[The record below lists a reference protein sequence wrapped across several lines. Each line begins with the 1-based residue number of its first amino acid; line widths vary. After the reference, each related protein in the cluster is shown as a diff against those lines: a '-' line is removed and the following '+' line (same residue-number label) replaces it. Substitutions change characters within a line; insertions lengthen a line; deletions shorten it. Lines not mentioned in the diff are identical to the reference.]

1 MEQLKQY
8 KQTLEQSDFKKE
20 KFAEG
25 LYVSWEVV
33 PNCDLACSHCYS
45 LNEEADNDF
54 KSFEKSSDKNDI
66 SHKDKLTI
74 EDIKRGLDNL
84 EKVGVK
90 YFNIEG
96 GEPTLRNDILEIVK
110 LVKERGMK
118 TILSSHGMYLLSKQ
132 DYNDRPLAESL
143 IGKLDVLAI
152 SLDAST
158 AEVNDLIRIRHDSKP
173 SNHFDKIVEFLKWY
187 GEEYLKRKNT
197 GEKIYNL
204 KINTTVI
211 RSNMESVVQIGGIL
225 KEILPKDAGV
235 QWKIVQFHPRGRGAA
250 NKEVFS
256 LSEKEFEIIE
266 TEIEKQY
273 GEYFNVTKRR
283 YSDKEY
289 PFIVIG
295 YNGDSVV
302 PEGENQKV
310 VYDHHL
316 KKLNVLQDD
325 FYDVLHNY
333 MKENPDF
340 VKKNS
345 QINNY

>member
-1 MEQLKQY
+1 MEQLKQGN
-8 KQTLEQSDFKKE
+8 QILEQSNLKE

-25 LYVSWEVV
+25 LYVSWEVA

-45 LNEEADNDF
+45 LNEETDHDF
-54 KSFEKSSDKNDI
+54 KSFNKSPDKNDI
-66 SHKDKLTI
+66 SPKKQLTI
-74 EDIKRGLDNL
+74 KDIKRGLDNL

-110 LVKERGMK
+110 LAKERGMK
-118 TILSSHGMYLLSKQ
+118 TILSSHAMYLLSKQ
-132 DYNDRPLAESL
+132 YRNDGPLAESL
-143 IGKLDVLAI
+143 IGKLDTLAI

-158 AEVNDLIRIRHDSKP
+158 AEANDLIRIRYDSKQ
-173 SNHFDKIVEFLKWY
+173 SNHFDKVIEFLKWY

-197 GEKIYNL
+197 DEKIYDL

-211 RSNMESVVQIGGIL
+211 RSNMESVVQIGDIL

-235 QWKIVQFHPRGRGAA
+235 QWKIVQFHPRGRGAT
-250 NKEVFS
+250 NKEDFS
-256 LSEKEFEIIE
+256 LSEKEFEKIE

-273 GEYFNVTKRR
+273 GEYFNITKRR

-310 VYDHHL
+310 TYDRHSR
-316 KKLNVLQDD
+316 KLNVLQGD
-325 FYDVLHNY
+325 FYDVLHSY

-340 VKKNS
+340 VEKNS